1 MSWIDMPRGVLA
13 GGAFFLF
20 LCVRG
25 VLLWLVIPIACCTWL
40 VTLGLRPMFRQPHLT
55 LGKVVG
61 WADLNLSAAI
71 AQVLLRPLG
80 HKVPFTPWAE
90 VNNVKHRVG
99 LADPC

>member
-1 MSWIDMPRGVLA
+1 MGVGRRVV
-13 GGAFFLF
+13 GGGGWFCF

-25 VLLWLVIPIACCTWL
+25 VLLWVVIRIACCTWL
-40 VTLGLRPMFRQPHLT
+40 VTLGLSPMFRGRHLT

-99 LADPC
+99 LADPW